1 MKIFFKAAA
10 VLLLSFSAG
19 ACASAQVKAP
29 AYPADGQD
37 WPKAKAEKY
46 GFDPNYTESLTA
58 YLVDSTAATGVA
70 VIVGG
75 EQIFSFGDLSRLS
88 YIASCRKSLL
98 SMLYGKYVENGTINL
113 SKTVEDLGF
122 DDIGGL
128 LPIEKQATVYD
139 LITSRSGVYHPAS
152 NAGDSEDKPERGS
165 KKPGEYF
172 LYNNW
177 DFNVAGAAFEKMTGL
192 NIYDAFE
199 TDIAL
204 PIGMQDWDR
213 SIQKKTGNLKVSCFP
228 AYHFHLSV
236 RDMARVGYLMLR
248 KGNWNGRQLISE
260 DWVSRMTTPVSPY
273 SEVTGKSSVDRF
285 SYGYMWW
292 LFDAASPEYLPQY
305 KGAYTARGAMGQY
318 ITVIPE
324 LDMVVAF
331 KTDSVY
337 QRSTTSAAYFRFLDK
352 FIATHKSYKK

>member
-1 MKIFFKAAA
+1 MKMNRLIKTAVF
-10 VLLLSFSAG
+10 VLLCITAG
-19 ACASAQVKAP
+19 ACTSTQEKCP
-29 AYPADGQD
+29 TNSDNGQD
-37 WPKAKAEKY
+37 WPKAKPEKY
-46 GFDPNYTESLTA
+46 GFDPNYSKSLTA

-75 EQIFSFGDLSRLS
+75 EQIFSFGNLTRLS

-98 SMLYGKYVENGTINL
+98 SMLYGKYVENGTIDL

-152 NAGDSEDKPERGS
+152 NPGDSKDKPERGS

-177 DFNVAGAAFEKMTGL
+177 DFNAAGAAFEKMTGL

-199 TDIAL
+199 TDIAI

-213 SIQKKTGNLKVSCFP
+213 SIHQKSGNLEVSCFP

-248 KGNWNGRQLISE
+248 KGKWNDKQIISE
-260 DWVSRMTTPVSPY
+260 DWVSKMTTPVSPY

-292 LFDAASPEYLPQY
+292 LFDEASAEYLPEY

-318 ITVIPE
+318 ITVVPE

-337 QRSTTSAAYFRFLDK
+337 QRTTTSAEYFRFLDK
-352 FIATHKSYKK
+352 LVATHK

>member
-1 MKIFFKAAA
+1 MKTVLKTFF
-10 VLLLSFSAG
+10 VLLLCAG
-19 ACASAQVKAP
+19 SLACSSAQESDGLFP
-29 AYPADGQD
+29 AAGQD
-37 WPKAKAEKY
+37 WAKAKPEQC
-46 GFDPNYTESLTA
+46 GFDPVRINSLTA
-58 YLVDSTAATGVA
+58 YLIDSTAATGVA

-75 EQIFSFGDLSRLS
+75 KQIYRFGNLERLS

-98 SMLYGKYVENGTINL
+98 SMLYGKYVENGTIDL
-113 SKTVEDLGF
+113 GKTVGDLGF

-139 LITSRSGVYHPAS
+139 LITARSGVYHPAS
-152 NAGDSEDKPERGS
+152 NPGDSEDKPERGS
-165 KKPGEYF
+165 KEPGTYF

-177 DFNVAGAAFEKMTGL
+177 DFNAAGAAFEQMTGL

-199 TDIAL
+199 KDIAR
-204 PIGMQDWDR
+204 PVGMQDWDR
-213 SIQKKTGNLKVSCFP
+213 SVHKKSGDLTASVFP

-248 KGNWNGRQLISE
+248 KGNWDGVQVISE
-260 DWVSRMTTPVSPY
+260 DWVRRMTTPVSTFA
-273 SEVTGKSSVDRF
+273 EVQGKSSVDRF

-292 LFDAASPEYLPQY
+292 LFDEASPEYLPQY
-305 KGAYTARGAMGQY
+305 NGAYTARGAMGQY

-337 QRSTTSAAYFRFLDK
+337 QRKTTAPAYFRFVDLLVK
-352 FIATHKSYKK
+352 AKQ

>member
-1 MKIFFKAAA
+1 MSIPSILLRAAA
-10 VLLLSFSAG
+10 LVVLCLYGSACSG
-19 ACASAQVKAP
+19 AQERGVV
-29 AYPADGQD
+29 YPAPGQD
-37 WPKAKAEKY
+37 WQKAAPEQY
-46 GFDPNYTESLTA
+46 HFDPQKIAMLTT
-58 YLVDSTAATGVA
+58 YLIDSTAATGVS

-75 EQIFSFGDLSRLS
+75 RQIYRFGNLERLS

-98 SMLYGKYVENGTINL
+98 SMLYGKYVENGTIDL

-128 LPIEKQATVYD
+128 LPIEKKATVYD
-139 LITSRSGVYHPAS
+139 LITARSGVYHPAS
-152 NAGDSEDKPERGS
+152 NPGDSEDKPERGS
-165 KKPGEYF
+165 KEPGSYF

-177 DFNVAGAAFEKMTGL
+177 DFNAAGEAFEKMTGL

-199 TDIAL
+199 TDIAR

-213 SIQKKTGNLKVSCFP
+213 SAQKKTGKLDVSVFP

-248 KGNWNGRQLISE
+248 KGKWDGVQVISE
-260 DWVSRMTTPVSPY
+260 DWVRRMTSPVSTFE
-273 SEVTGKSSVDRF
+273 EVKGKSSVDRF

-292 LFDAASPEYLPQY
+292 LFDPASAEYLPQY

-337 QRSTTSAAYFRFLDK
+337 QRKTSAPAYFRFLDLLVS
-352 FIATHKSYKK
+352 AKKK